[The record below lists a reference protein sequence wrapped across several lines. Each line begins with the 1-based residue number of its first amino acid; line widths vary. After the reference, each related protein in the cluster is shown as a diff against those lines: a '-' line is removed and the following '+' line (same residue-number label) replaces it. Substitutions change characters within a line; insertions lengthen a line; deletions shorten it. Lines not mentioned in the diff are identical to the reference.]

1 MDQQRIKEILGK
13 IENTR
18 VAVYGDFCLDAYW
31 ILDPKG
37 SEVSEETGLQARSVR
52 KHYYSLGGAS
62 NVVANL
68 AALKPKAIQVVGVIG
83 DDIFGRELR
92 RQFDDLGVDTAHLVI
107 QREDYDTVAFGKP
120 YLDEAEEP
128 RIDFGFF
135 NRRSEATDA
144 SLLKGIRHALQTAD
158 ALIVNQQV
166 PGSITNLGFI
176 DQANRLFAEFPNK
189 VVLLDSRH
197 FGDRFKHIIRKT
209 NDREAARLN
218 GVELAHGENPVLDE
232 VKGYAQT
239 LYGQFHKPVFLT
251 RGSRGM
257 LAVDGQGVHEIPGI
271 QLLKKL
277 DPVGAGDTVT
287 SALTLC
293 LGAGVPPAEA
303 AEFANFAA
311 AVTVQK
317 LFQTGTASGEEILA
331 VAKDPDF
338 IHQPELAESPRKA
351 RYVPGTEIEICE
363 RQKVRR
369 SEGEK
374 VGESAARDRR
384 LDDDPSVRPSDLLN
398 FSPSSSAIRHAV
410 FDNDGTIST
419 LRQGW
424 EEIMAPVMAKAIL
437 GDVSE
442 KGRSGLYSSTKSLDS
457 ISLRNGSDEALDA
470 RPGFEGEKSSQE
482 IFPPQSR
489 PDLPFS
495 VDDRLYQK
503 VCHRVSE
510 YIDKSTG
517 IQTIVQ
523 MQGLVEMVRE
533 FGIVPPDK
541 ILDRFGYKRIYNE
554 ALMQMVNERIARL
567 ERGQLDVTDF
577 TVKGAVEFARALR
590 ERGVTLYLASGTD
603 HADVVREA
611 QVLGHA
617 ELFNGGIYGA
627 VGDIDSCSKKMVLD
641 RIMDKIAQEEKGR
654 RSEGKKANVE
664 EEKTVRPSD
673 PLTFSRSSSCTLAVF
688 GDGPVELRESRKRGG
703 LAVGIA
709 SDEVRRFGLNLDKRA
724 RLIKAGAHL
733 VVPDFSQREELL
745 KLLLGG

>member
-13 IENTR
+13 IEQTR
-18 VAVYGDFCLDAYW
+18 VAVYGDFCIDAYW

-37 SEVSEETGLQARSVR
+37 SEVSEETGLQARAVR
-52 KHYYSLGGAS
+52 RHYYSLGGAS

-68 AALKPKAIQVVGVIG
+68 AALKPKSIQVVGVVG

-92 RQFDDLGVDTAHLVI
+92 RQFDALGVDASHLVV
-107 QREDYDTVAFGKP
+107 QREHYDTVAFGKP
-120 YLDEAEEP
+120 YREKVEEP

-144 SLLKGIRHALQTAD
+144 ALLEGIRHALKTSD

-176 DQANRLFAEFPNK
+176 DRANRLFAEFPDK

-197 FGDRFKHIIRKT
+197 FGDKFEHIVRKT

-218 GVELAHGENPVLDE
+218 GVELAHGENPTLDE

-239 LYGQFHKPVFLT
+239 LYGQFKKPVFLT

-257 LAVDGQGVHEIPGI
+257 LAIDGKGVHEISGI

-287 SALTLC
+287 SALALC

-338 IHQPELAESPRKA
+338 IYQPELAESPRKA
-351 RYVPGTEIEICE
+351 RYAPGTEIEITGEWPVACDGSE
-363 RQKVRR
+363 KGRSGLYSSTKSPSAQSAAARRGSISLKNGNDETFDVRPGF
-369 SEGEK
+369 EGEK
-374 VGESAARDRR
+374 SNPEIFPPQSRPDLPFSDPGRNSR
-384 LDDDPSVRPSDLLN
+384 LAP
-398 FSPSSSAIRHAV
+398 IRHAV

-424 EEIMAPVMAKAIL
+424 EQIMAPVMMKAVL
-437 GDVSE
+437 GDRFQTADES
-442 KGRSGLYSSTKSLDS
+442 LYRKVQKRVLD
-457 ISLRNGSDEALDA
+457 
-470 RPGFEGEKSSQE
+470 
-482 IFPPQSR
+482 
-489 PDLPFS
+489 
-495 VDDRLYQK
+495 
-503 VCHRVSE
+503 

-523 MQGLVEMVRE
+523 MQGLVELVRE
-533 FGIVPPDK
+533 FGIVPADQV
-541 ILDRFGYKRIYNE
+541 LDRFGYKRIYNE
-554 ALMQMVNERIARL
+554 ALMQMVNDRIAKL

-603 HADVVREA
+603 HEDVLREA
-611 QVLGHA
+611 RVLGHA
-617 ELFNGGIYGA
+617 DLFNGGIYGA

-641 RIMDKIAQEEKGR
+641 RILTENRLSGAQ
-654 RSEGKKANVE
+654 
-664 EEKTVRPSD
+664 
-673 PLTFSRSSSCTLAVF
+673 LAVF

-703 LAVGIA
+703 LAVGVA

-733 VVPDFSQREELL
+733 VVPDFSQRDQLL
-745 KLLLGG
+745 RLLFGESNG

>member
-1 MDQQRIKEILGK
+1 MDQRRIEEILSK

-18 VAVYGDFCLDAYW
+18 VAVYGDFCVDAYW
-31 ILDPKG
+31 ILDAKG
-37 SEVSEETGLQARSVR
+37 SEVSEETGLQARAVR
-52 KHYYSLGGAS
+52 RHYYSLGGAS

-68 AALKPKAIQVVGVIG
+68 AALKPKAIQVIGVVG
-83 DDIFGRELR
+83 DDLFGRELR
-92 RQFDDLGVDTAHLVI
+92 HQLDDLGVDTTHLVI
-107 QREDYDTVAFGKP
+107 QRENYDTVAFGKP
-120 YLDEAEEP
+120 YLDEKEEP

-135 NRRSEATDA
+135 NRRSEATDTA
-144 SLLKGIRHALQTAD
+144 LLQGIRHALQTAD
-158 ALIVNQQV
+158 ALIINQQV
-166 PGSITNLGFI
+166 PGSITNVGFI

-197 FGDRFKHIIRKT
+197 FGDRFEHIVRKT

-218 GVELAHGENPVLDE
+218 GVEFAHGENPTLDE

-239 LYGQFHKPVFLT
+239 LYGQFHRPVFLT

-257 LAVDGQGVHEIPGI
+257 LAVDEQGVHEILGI

-293 LGAGVPPAEA
+293 LGAGVPPVEA
-303 AEFANFAA
+303 AQFANFAA

-331 VAKDPDF
+331 VARDPDF
-338 IHQPELAESPRKA
+338 IYQPELAESPRKA
-351 RYVPGTEIEICE
+351 RYVPGTEIEICDSSCVQ
-363 RQKVRR
+363 RPA
-369 SEGEK
+369 SCEGTRIPHNAQRTTR
-374 VGESAARDRR
+374 VH
-384 LDDDPSVRPSDLLN
+384 
-398 FSPSSSAIRHAV
+398 HAV

-437 GDVSE
+437 GDRFE
-442 KGRSGLYSSTKSLDS
+442 TAEEGLYH
-457 ISLRNGSDEALDA
+457 
-470 RPGFEGEKSSQE
+470 
-482 IFPPQSR
+482 
-489 PDLPFS
+489 
-495 VDDRLYQK
+495 K

-533 FGIVPPDK
+533 FGIVPPDRV
-541 ILDRFGYKRIYNE
+541 LDRFGYKRIYNE

-617 ELFNGGIYGA
+617 DLFNGGIYGA
-627 VGDIDSCSKKMVLD
+627 VGDIDSCSKKRVLD
-641 RIMDKIAQEEKGR
+641 RIMNENHLSGPE
-654 RSEGKKANVE
+654 
-664 EEKTVRPSD
+664 
-673 PLTFSRSSSCTLAVF
+673 LAVF

-703 LAVGIA
+703 LAIGIA
-709 SDEVRRFGLNLDKRA
+709 SDEIRRFGLNREKRA
-724 RLIKAGAHL
+724 RLIKAGAHI
-733 VVPDFSQREELL
+733 VVPDFSQRDELL
-745 KLLLGG
+745 SLLFED